1 MIVTITAVP
10 NNNTLYH
17 YLVML
22 STTCHDTEV
31 SQRSVD
37 ILTNEEYLN
46 EVTCNIPVLLQ
57 MKH

>member
-1 MIVTITAVP
+1 
-10 NNNTLYH
+10 
-17 YLVML
+17 ML